1 MGDQAKHPVQTT
13 ARTFEIIKML
23 KEVDS
28 AGVTELADRLDMG
41 KSAVHSHLSTLE
53 EYEYVVK
60 SDEEYSL
67 GLRFL
72 QLGGYTRNGMELFK
86 MGKPEADALAEET
99 DELVNIAVE
108 EHDNCV
114 YLYRSRGSRSVNLDI
129 YAGLR
134 ELMHATALG
143 KAMMAY
149 MDEERVDEI
158 LGDGQL
164 EPATDNSI
172 IDPDELRDR
181 LSHVREKGYAIDDE
195 ECLTGLRCVAAPIK
209 GDDGVIGAISVSAPT
224 SRLKGERL
232 TADVPDQVVSAANV
246 IELNIA
252 HS

>member
-13 ARTFEIIKML
+13 ARTFEIIEML
-23 KEVDS
+23 KELES

-72 QLGGYTRNGMELFK
+72 QLGGFTRNGMELFK

-99 DELVNIAVE
+99 GELVNIGVE
-108 EHDNCV
+108 EHGSCV
-114 YLYRSRGSRSVNLDI
+114 YLYRSKGSRSVNLAI

-143 KAMMAY
+143 KAMLAY

-158 LGDGQL
+158 LGNGPL
-164 EPATDNSI
+164 EPATANSI
-172 IDPDELRDR
+172 TDPDELRDR
-181 LSHVREKGYAIDDE
+181 LSQIREKGYAIDDE
-195 ECLTGLRCVAAPIK
+195 ECLKGLRCVAAPIE
-209 GDDGVIGAISVSAPT
+209 GDDGVMGAISVSAPT
-224 SRLKGERL
+224 SRLTGKRL
-232 TADVPDQVVSAANV
+232 TEDIPDQVVSAANV
-246 IELNIA
+246 IELNTA